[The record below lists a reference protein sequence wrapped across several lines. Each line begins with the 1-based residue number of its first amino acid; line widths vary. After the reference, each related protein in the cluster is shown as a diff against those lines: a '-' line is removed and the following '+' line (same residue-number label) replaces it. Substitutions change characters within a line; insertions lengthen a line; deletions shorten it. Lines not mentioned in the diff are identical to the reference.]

1 MTSIASM
8 SLPQQYLPHPSSSP
22 TLRYRIENVMDA
34 VLLVEASRLGIVTRM
49 KTRLSDSYQRGI
61 EPGTAFIYDEEESRI
76 KRWTDGMSW
85 SAGRVSGAFLL
96 YKEQAQNGIRLEMS
110 FFKKTLLVESSS
122 GQKYHLV
129 YYGVDPASFPQIKDL
144 PRPIEVFNFRIRR
157 NTYPKLEI
165 AHQLQPQ
172 YPEFFVDPIE
182 DFKPR
187 LNPSAYP
194 QTEAPMSASHFEPHN
209 YEPLNVISQQRTNGN
224 TAEISSSIGVIR
236 PYPYPSPDVYHV
248 QMPYPDLPNEFAF
261 RKVQNQHIREHS
273 SYHQGVHPSYQVP
286 ESFSVKDFTD
296 VSTLAFQDHNTHERY
311 NNHFAYS
318 QSSVSLPLDHHQQ
331 HFHHSYRQFSPIP
344 SHPPSRTSPVPTT
357 EYNLH
362 TNENL
367 SSIGHYH
374 SENSPESSEIYSSR
388 QKAASSPLRSS
399 TTTTEQSSKLSHFA
413 DIVTEIAGYEKS
425 KTRQPPEIPSNAIA
439 SSVDLLVAVDSSVK
453 GYGDRE
459 NYNTQRT
466 QVGKRKLDYHQYNAF
481 KESNRFTY
489 ENHEGDKNVVDG
501 ETKKRKTSIG
511 FLLNG

>member
-1 MTSIASM
+1 
-8 SLPQQYLPHPSSSP
+8 
-22 TLRYRIENVMDA
+22 MDA

-187 LNPSAYP
+187 LNPSTYP
-194 QTEAPMSASHFEPHN
+194 QTDAPMPASHFEPQHC
-209 YEPLNVISQQRTNGN
+209 EPPNIINQQRTNKN
-224 TAEISSSIGVIR
+224 TAEIPSSFGVVP

-261 RKVQNQHIREHS
+261 RNVQNQHILEHS
-273 SYHQGVHPSYQVP
+273 SRHQGVHPSYQVP
-286 ESFSVKDFTD
+286 ESFSVQDFAD
-296 VSTLAFQDHNTHERY
+296 VSTSTFQDYNTHERY

-318 QSSVSLPLDHHQQ
+318 QSSASLPLDHHQQ
-331 HFHHSYRQFSPIP
+331 HFHHSYRQFSPIA

-357 EYNLH
+357 EYKLH

-367 SSIGHYH
+367 PSIGHYH

-388 QKAASSPLRSS
+388 QKAASSPLRTS
-399 TTTTEQSSKLSHFA
+399 TTTTEQTSKLSHFA

-425 KTRQPPEIPSNAIA
+425 KSQPPPEVPTTAIA
-439 SSVDLLVAVDSSVK
+439 SSVDLLVAVDSSLK
-453 GYGDRE
+453 GYGDRHHYYSE
-459 NYNTQRT
+459 RP
-466 QVGKRKLDYHQYNAF
+466 QVGKRNLDDYQYQAF
-481 KESNRFTY
+481 EKSNRFS
-489 ENHEGDKNVVDG
+489 HEKHEEDKNTVNR